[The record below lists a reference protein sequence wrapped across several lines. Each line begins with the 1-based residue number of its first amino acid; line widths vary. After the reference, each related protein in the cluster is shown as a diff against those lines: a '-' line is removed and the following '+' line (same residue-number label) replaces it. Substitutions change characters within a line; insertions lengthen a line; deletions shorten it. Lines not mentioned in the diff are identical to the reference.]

1 MAYRLR
7 ALVAETPR
15 LAALAKSA
23 PGVRVV
29 ELTKELSLIPLTE
42 KAEAAVPG
50 QDAPG
55 PFAGLR
61 VSAKLAAWA
70 AAGSKNG
77 TLAYLEADYGS
88 GKDYQAAVVW
98 EGGDVSAGPWKD
110 ATAWD
115 PREDARERPVNGA
128 LRLLGVRHGSEFND
142 EWDAVAL
149 ARHIDTD
156 AW

>member
-7 ALVAETPR
+7 ALIAETSR
-15 LAALAKSA
+15 LAALAKKT

-42 KAEAAVPG
+42 AAEARIPG
-50 QDAPG
+50 VEGPA

-70 AAGSKNG
+70 AAGSRSG
-77 TLAYLEADYGS
+77 MLAYVEADYGA
-88 GKDYQAAVVW
+88 GKDHQAAVVW
-98 EGGDVSAGPWKD
+98 EGGEVSAGPWKD

-128 LRLLGVRHGSEFND
+128 LRLLGVRQGDFND